1 MDTFLKICYNYK
13 KLSYDCIMRIR
24 KKKHLEERIEKVKD
38 IVLVALHD
46 IANIRVAN
54 QDKKYIDFVSLFGNE
69 NPVSLEVGCG
79 KAGFITE
86 CAKKFPLDNFFAV
99 ELLQNIIVMGAEKVK
114 KEKVKNVRFFNC
126 GAEYLPRYIKPS
138 SIKTIYLNFSP
149 PYPAGTYENR
159 RLTKDSLIEAYKDFL
174 MTNGVVLQKTD
185 DKDFFDYSF
194 EKFKEFGFEVQDVS
208 KDIDDGKLENVMTEY
223 ETKFRSQ
230 GMPIYALI
238 AKKK

>member
-1 MDTFLKICYNYK
+1 
-13 KLSYDCIMRIR
+13 MRIR

-99 ELLQNIIVMGAEKVK
+99 ELLQNIVVMGAEKVK
-114 KEKVKNVRFFNC
+114 KEKVDNVKFFNC

-174 MTNGVVLQKTD
+174 MPNGVVLQKTD

-194 EKFKEFGFEVQDVS
+194 NQFQKFGFIVE
-208 KDIDDGKLENVMTEY
+208 DISEKINNGQIDNIETEY
-223 ETKFRSQ
+223 ESKFRAKN
-230 GMPIYALI
+230 MPIYALR
-238 AKKK
+238 ATVNKD

>member
-1 MDTFLKICYNYK
+1 
-13 KLSYDCIMRIR
+13 MRIR

-38 IVLVALHD
+38 IVLFADRD
-46 IANIRVAN
+46 IANIQLAI
-54 QDKKYIDFVSLFGNE
+54 QDKKYFEYNSLFNND

-86 CAKKFPLDNFFAV
+86 VARQNPLENYIAV
-99 ELLQNIIVMGAEKVK
+99 ELLQNIIVMGAERVK
-114 KEKVKNVRFFNC
+114 KEGIKNIMFFNC

-138 SIKTIYLNFSP
+138 SIKTIFLNFSP

-174 MTNGVVLQKTD
+174 VPSGEVLQKTD

-194 EKFKEFGFEVQDVS
+194 NQFVKFGFIVEDVS
-208 KDIDDGKLENVMTEY
+208 KKIESGEIPNVETEY
-223 ETKFRSQ
+223 EKKFRAQ
-230 GMPIYALI
+230 NMPVYALR
-238 AKKK
+238 ARVNK

>member
-1 MDTFLKICYNYK
+1 
-13 KLSYDCIMRIR
+13 MRIR

-54 QDKKYIDFVSLFGNE
+54 QDKKYIDFVSLFGDE

-114 KEKVKNVRFFNC
+114 KENVKNVRFFNC

-174 MTNGVVLQKTD
+174 MPNGVVLQKTD

-194 EKFKEFGFEVQDVS
+194 NQFQKFGFVVE
-208 KDIDDGKLENVMTEY
+208 DISEKINNGQIDNIETEY
-223 ETKFRSQ
+223 ESKFRAKN
-230 GMPIYALI
+230 MPIYALR
-238 AKKK
+238 ATVNKD